1 MFLLRVIAIL
11 AVLGIG
17 SSIAAWIVTRQERY
31 LVLAWRIGKGALV
44 IALMLMALLAAER
57 IIVL

>member
-1 MFLLRVIAIL
+1 MLLLRVIAIL

-17 SSIAAWIVTRQERY
+17 SSLAAWMLTRQTRY
-31 LVLAWRIGKGALV
+31 LELAWRIGKGALV
-44 IALMLMALLAAER
+44 IALMLMVVLAAER

>member
-1 MFLLRVIAIL
+1 MLLLRVIAIL

-44 IALMLMALLAAER
+44 VALMLMALLAAER

>member
-1 MFLLRVIAIL
+1 MLLLRVIAIL
-11 AVLGIG
+11 AALGIG

-44 IALMLMALLAAER
+44 VALMLMALLAAER

>member
-1 MFLLRVIAIL
+1 MLLLRVIAIL

>member
-1 MFLLRVIAIL
+1 MLILRIIAIL

-17 SSIAAWIVTRQERY
+17 SSIAAWMLTREMRY
-31 LVLAWRIGKGALV
+31 LELAWRIGKAGLI
-44 IALMLMALLAAER
+44 IALALMAVLAAER